1 VATLAEIASQRT
13 NLNESAVDHLLRLTA
28 SWSLLADLSFS
39 DMVLMAKV
47 EGPLVPA
54 ELDGP
59 GAGDFVVLGQVR
71 PNNRS
76 TLINDDLVGSIQ
88 SSQAWP
94 LVELTF
100 DSATRVVGVASIETV
115 PDRAPVWCI
124 PVRFD
129 ARIVAVLVRVQG
141 PLRGP
146 ASLYEQAYL
155 SIFERLCEMV
165 AGATFPFRE
174 DDVAGPG
181 MPRVGDGI
189 ILIDGSGLVEFATPN
204 ASNALHRLGIYGPAE
219 GQSLDELGLRIRV
232 VERALEFALPA
243 MEEVDRGHD
252 VAILFHCVPLLENNT
267 PTGAVILLRDVSDLR
282 QLNRLVLNKEAAVRE
297 VHHRVK
303 NNLQTI
309 SSLLRLQ
316 ARRSDEVETRTALL
330 EAERRVRS
338 IAVVHEVLSREPG
351 EEVVFDEIVRSLVLL
366 VEDTVLALHPVEI
379 VVNGDL
385 GVLPTDLATPLAV
398 ALAEL
403 LTNAVEHAFIDFGG
417 VDNNHVGVVTL
428 NLHQQ
433 DGNAIAEI
441 RDNGR
446 GLGTDF
452 SLEVPTSLGLS
463 IVRDLIRA
471 QLRGTIEMNS
481 VALADGGGTYVRV
494 VVPTSE
500 RT

>member
-1 VATLAEIASQRT
+1 MATLAELAAQRT
-13 NLNESAVDHLLRLTA
+13 SLGEPVIDHLLRLTA
-28 SWSLLADLSFS
+28 SWSLLSDLAFS
-39 DMVLMAKV
+39 DMLLMAEV
-47 EGPLVPA
+47 DDESTSS
-54 ELDGP
+54 DGN
-59 GAGDFVVLGQVR
+59 FVVLGQMR

-76 TLINDDLVGSIQ
+76 TLLNDDLVGTTQ
-88 SSQAWP
+88 RRDAWP
-94 LVELTF
+94 LVRLTF
-100 DSATRVVGVASIETV
+100 ESGTKVVGEVKVEAVDEVI
-115 PDRAPVWCI
+115 PVWCV

-129 ARIVAVLVRVQG
+129 GRVAAVMVRLQG

-155 SIFERLCEMV
+155 SIFERLCSMV
-165 AGATFPFRE
+165 ADSTFPYRE

-189 ILIDGSGLVEFATPN
+189 ILIDGAAQVEFATPN
-204 ASNALHRLGIYGPAE
+204 ATNALHRLGIYASAE
-219 GQSLDELGLRIRV
+219 GHTMRELGLRVRV
-232 VERALEFALPA
+232 VERSLEFAIPA

-252 VAILFHCVPLLENNT
+252 VAILFHCVPLVEHAVV
-267 PTGAVILLRDVSDLR
+267 TGVVVLVRDVSDLR

-316 ARRSDEVETRTALL
+316 ARRSDEVETRIALQ

-351 EEVVFDEIVRSLVLL
+351 EEVAFDEIVRSLVLL

-379 VVNGDL
+379 VVNGEL
-385 GVLPTDLATPLAV
+385 GTLATDLATPLAV

-403 LTNAVEHAFIDFGG
+403 LTNAVEHAFTDFG
-417 VDNNHVGVVTL
+417 DFDEHHVGVVTL
-428 NLHQQ
+428 NLYQL
-433 DGNAIAEI
+433 DDCAIAEI

-446 GLGTDF
+446 GLGDEF

-471 QLRGTIEMNS
+471 QLHGTIEMSN
-481 VALADGGGTYVRV
+481 VADSQGGGTFVRV
-494 VVPTSE
+494 VVPLSE
-500 RT
+500 RP

>member
-1 VATLAEIASQRT
+1 MATLAELAHLHSS
-13 NLNESAVDHLLRLTA
+13 LDEPVVDHLLRLTA

-39 DMVLMAKV
+39 DMLLMT
-47 EGPLVPA
+47 PLDEA
-54 ELDGP
+54 TDHGE
-59 GAGDFVVLGQVR
+59 ADFVVLGQMR

-76 TLINDDLVGSIQ
+76 TIVNDDLVGTTQ
-88 SSQAWP
+88 RRAAWP
-94 LVELTF
+94 LVGLAFE
-100 DSATRVVGVASIETV
+100 SGTRIVGQVKVEAIDDVV
-115 PDRAPVWCI
+115 PVWCV

-129 ARIVAVLVRVQG
+129 GRVVAVMVRLQG

-155 SIFERLCEMV
+155 SIFERLCTMV
-165 AGATFPFRE
+165 ADSAFPFRE
-174 DDVAGPG
+174 EGVAGPG
-181 MPRVGDGI
+181 LPRVGDGI
-189 ILIDGSGLVEFATPN
+189 ILIDGDGRVEFATPN
-204 ASNALHRLGIYGPAE
+204 AANALHRMGIYASSE
-219 GQSLDELGLRIRV
+219 GRTFNELGMRVRV
-232 VERALEFALPA
+232 VERSLEYAIPA
-243 MEEVDRGHD
+243 MEEIDRGPD
-252 VAILFHCVPLLENNT
+252 VAILFHCVPLLEHDLV
-267 PTGAVILLRDVSDLR
+267 TGVLTLLRDVSDLR

-316 ARRSDEVETRTALL
+316 ARRSDEPETRLALG

-379 VVNGDL
+379 VVNGEL
-385 GVLPTDLATPLAV
+385 GVLSTDLATPLAV

-403 LTNAVEHAFIDFGG
+403 LTNAVEHAFTDFGDG
-417 VDNNHVGVVTL
+417 DNSHVGVVTL
-428 NLHQQ
+428 NLYQE

-446 GLGTDF
+446 GLRDDF
-452 SLEVPTSLGLS
+452 SLEVTTSLGLS
-463 IVRDLIRA
+463 IVRDLVRT
-471 QLRGTIEMNS
+471 QLHGRIEMSNAS
-481 VALADGGGTYVRV
+481 YADGGGTFVRV
-494 VVPTSE
+494 EVPMTA
-500 RT
+500 RL

>member
-1 VATLAEIASQRT
+1 MATLAELVSLHT
-13 NLNESAVDHLLRLTA
+13 DLDEPTVDHLLRLTA

-39 DMVLMAKV
+39 DMLLMARV
-47 EGPLVPA
+47 EGPA
-54 ELDGP
+54 QGGE
-59 GAGDFVVLGQVR
+59 GDFVVLGQMR

-76 TLINDDLVGSIQ
+76 TIINEDLVATLQRGE
-88 SSQAWP
+88 AWP
-94 LVELTF
+94 LVRLAFE
-100 DSATRVVGVASIETV
+100 SGTRIVGEVVLDHVA
-115 PDRAPVWCI
+115 DRVPVWCV
-124 PVRFD
+124 PVRFEG
-129 ARIVAVLVRVQG
+129 RVVAVLVRLQG

-146 ASLYEQAYL
+146 ASLYEKAYL
-155 SIFERLCEMV
+155 SIFERLCDMV
-165 AGATFPFRE
+165 TDAAFPFRE

-181 MPRVGDGI
+181 LPRVGDGI

-204 ASNALHRLGIYGPAE
+204 ATNALHRLEIYASAE
-219 GQSLDELGLRIRV
+219 GHSLGELGVRV
-232 VERALEFALPA
+232 RALERALEFGIPL
-243 MEEVDRGHD
+243 MEEIDRGHD
-252 VAILFHCVPLLENNT
+252 VAIVFHCVPLLEHGRV
-267 PTGAVILLRDVSDLR
+267 TGAVTLLRDVSDLR
-282 QLNRLVLNKEAAVRE
+282 QLNRVLLNKEAAVRE

-309 SSLLRLQ
+309 SSLLHLQ

-379 VVNGDL
+379 VVNGEL
-385 GVLPTDLATPLAV
+385 GTLSSDLATPLAV

-403 LTNAVEHAFIDFGG
+403 LTNAVEHAFTDFGG
-417 VDNNHVGVVTL
+417 VDNDHVGVVTL
-428 NLHQQ
+428 NLYQE

-446 GLGTDF
+446 GLGEDF
-452 SLEVPTSLGLS
+452 SLDVPTSLGLS

-481 VALADGGGTYVRV
+481 VPLAQGGGTLVRV
-494 VVPTSE
+494 VVPTE
-500 RT
+500 VRL

>member
-1 VATLAEIASQRT
+1 VATLAELASQHT
-13 NLNESAVDHLLRLTA
+13 TLGDHVVDHLLRLTA
-28 SWSLLADLSFS
+28 SWSLLSDLSFS
-39 DMVLMAKV
+39 DMLLMARV
-47 EGPLVPA
+47 DEPLNRY
-54 ELDGP
+54 DQH
-59 GAGDFVVLGQVR
+59 FVVLGQLR

-76 TLINDDLVGSIQ
+76 TMINDDLVGTIEGPE
-88 SSQAWP
+88 AWP
-94 LVELTF
+94 LVQLAFE
-100 DSATRVVGVASIETV
+100 SGTRIIGEVKVEAIDDVV
-115 PDRAPVWCI
+115 PVWCV

-129 ARIVAVLVRVQG
+129 GRIVAVMVRLQG

-155 SIFERLCEMV
+155 SIFERLCDMV
-165 AGATFPFRE
+165 ADSTFPFRE
-174 DDVAGPG
+174 EGVAGPG
-181 MPRVGDGI
+181 LPRVGDGI
-189 ILIDGSGLVEFATPN
+189 ILIDGDGRVEFATPN
-204 ASNALHRLGIYGPAE
+204 ATNALHRMGIYGAAE
-219 GQSLDELGLRIRV
+219 GQTLVELGVRV
-232 VERALEFALPA
+232 RVIERSLEYAIPA

-252 VAILFHCVPLLENNT
+252 VAILFHCVPLIEHGLV
-267 PTGAVILLRDVSDLR
+267 TGVVTLLRDVSDLR

-316 ARRSDEVETRTALL
+316 ARRSDQEETRIALG

-351 EEVVFDEIVRSLVLL
+351 EEVAFDEIVRSLVLL

-379 VVNGDL
+379 IVNGDL
-385 GVLPTDLATPLAV
+385 GTMSTDIATPLAV

-417 VDNNHVGVVTL
+417 AHNDHVGVVTL
-428 NLHQQ
+428 NLHQE

-446 GLGTDF
+446 GLGEDF
-452 SLEVPTSLGLS
+452 SLDVPTSLGLS
-463 IVRDLIRA
+463 IVRDIIRA
-471 QLRGTIEMNS
+471 QLLGTIEMSS
-481 VALADGGGTYVRV
+481 VDYARGGGTFVRV
-494 VVPTSE
+494 TVPLTS
-500 RT
+500 RL

>member
-1 VATLAEIASQRT
+1 MATLAELATLRT
-13 NLNESAVDHLLRLTA
+13 SLPESVVDHLLRLTA

-39 DMVLMAKV
+39 DMLLMARI
-47 EGPLVPA
+47 
-54 ELDGP
+54 DGP
-59 GAGDFVVLGQVR
+59 ERGDAGFVVLGQMR

-76 TLINDDLVGSIQ
+76 TMINDDLVGTTHDTAS
-88 SSQAWP
+88 WP
-94 LVELTF
+94 LVQLAFE
-100 DSATRVVGVASIETV
+100 SGTRIIGEVNVEAIDEVI
-115 PDRAPVWCI
+115 PVWCV

-129 ARIVAVLVRVQG
+129 GRVVAVMVRLQG

-155 SIFERLCEMV
+155 SIFERLCVMV
-165 AGATFPFRE
+165 ADSTFPFRE
-174 DDVAGPG
+174 EGVAGPG
-181 MPRVGDGI
+181 LPRVGDGI
-189 ILIDGSGLVEFATPN
+189 ILIDGDGRVEFATPN
-204 ASNALHRLGIYGPAE
+204 AVNALHRMGIYAPAE
-219 GQSLDELGLRIRV
+219 GQTLPELGLRVRV
-232 VERALEFALPA
+232 VERSLEYAIPA
-243 MEEVDRGHD
+243 MEEIDRGHD
-252 VAILFHCVPLLENNT
+252 VAILFHCVPLLEHHLV
-267 PTGAVILLRDVSDLR
+267 TGVVTLLRDVSDLR

-316 ARRSDEVETRTALL
+316 ARRSDEPETRIALG

-379 VVNGDL
+379 LVNGSL
-385 GVLPTDLATPLAV
+385 GVLSTDLATPLAV

-403 LTNAVEHAFIDFGG
+403 LTNAVEHAFIGFGG
-417 VDNNHVGVVTL
+417 KDNDQVGVVTL
-428 NLHQQ
+428 NLYIEEG
-433 DGNAIAEI
+433 DAIAEI

-446 GLGTDF
+446 GLEDDF

-463 IVRDLIRA
+463 IVRDIIRA
-471 QLRGTIEMNS
+471 QLHGTIEMKS
-481 VALADGGGTYVRV
+481 VDYAEGGGTYVRV
-494 VVPTSE
+494 AVPLSA
-500 RT
+500 RP